1 MCISAATST
10 NPAGPYVDDSSSAFV
25 CPVAQEGAIDPSI
38 FIAHDGTPWLLWKSD
53 GDCCRLPTSIYSQ
66 QLAPNGLAVVGPPH
80 RLIGASQPWEGAL
93 VEGPAMVKSSGTW
106 WLFYSAN
113 QWGTDHYGIGIARCR
128 SIIGP
133 CTKPLS
139 HAWLSSFGGS
149 QTDPGP
155 GGEEFFQAGGLVWMV
170 HHGLAT
176 GQTGDL
182 AQRHLYVGFLAFP
195 SGQLP
200 RIAIGDA
207 AAALAEGVLYSDDP
221 NLPASPRSAYLT
233 ILKRMTGS
241 FSGDSDQSV
250 LADGALSCR
259 DLGHHEDAKQML
271 RSFQKGGLTAF
282 ESYLVAIFST
292 RYFCSQYVTQAV
304 VDVRQSLVNVS

>member
-1 MCISAATST
+1 MAPVEERRGLLSAPDEHLLTAAGAKRPGGRR
-10 NPAGPYVDDSSSAFV
+10 PA
-25 CPVAQEGAIDPSI
+25 
-38 FIAHDGTPWLLWKSD
+38 
-53 GDCCRLPTSIYSQ
+53 
-66 QLAPNGLAVVGPPH
+66 APAD
-80 RLIGASQPWEGAL
+80 R
-93 VEGPAMVKSSGTW
+93 
-106 WLFYSAN
+106 
-113 QWGTDHYGIGIARCR
+113 GIAAVGGRIGRGPGHGEIFGYLVALLLGQSMGHRPLRNRHRPLPFDHRTVHKAAQPCLALLVRRKPDR
-128 SIIGP
+128 S
-133 CTKPLS
+133 
-139 HAWLSSFGGS
+139 
-149 QTDPGP
+149 GP